1 MSPLTPRITPPRP
14 VRWRMPLLIRITV
27 ALHAAMLLAVVIQP
41 RAWAWVLAVI
51 IANHLVL
58 ALTGLLPRSTWL
70 GANWTRLPPAAAARG
85 EIALTIDDGPDPE
98 VTPQVLDLL
107 DRYDVKATFFCI
119 GDNAARYPELC
130 KNIAERGH
138 AVENHSQRHPHY
150 FSLLGSAGITRE
162 IQAGQETLTR
172 ITGQR
177 PMFFRAPA
185 GLRNPLLD
193 PVLARLELRLAAW
206 SRRGYDT
213 RSADAAAVCRRLLH
227 DMKAGSIL
235 LLHDGNCA
243 RTPAGIPVLLEVLPT
258 LINTVHD
265 AGLRFVTLRCA
276 AEGAE
281 SAESDFGRS
290 LR

>member
-1 MSPLTPRITPPRP
+1 MMPHRSSS
-14 VRWRMPLLIRITV
+14 WRMPLLIRITF
-27 ALHAAMLLAVVIQP
+27 ALHAAMLLTVVIHP
-41 RAWAWVLAVI
+41 RAWAWALALL
-51 IANHLVL
+51 IANHLVI

-70 GANWTRLPPAAAARG
+70 GANWTSLPPAAVARG

-107 DRYDVKATFFCI
+107 DRYGVKATFFCI
-119 GDNAARYPELC
+119 GDKADRYPELC
-130 KNIAERGH
+130 KNIVERGH

-150 FSLLGSAGITRE
+150 FSLLGSAGMARE
-162 IQAGQETLTR
+162 IQAGQDSLIR

-185 GLRNPLLD
+185 GLRNPFLD
-193 PVLARLELRLAAW
+193 PVLVRLGLRLAAW

-213 RSADAAAVCRRLLH
+213 RTADAATVCRRLLH
-227 DMKAGSIL
+227 GMKAGSIL

-243 RTPAGIPVLLEVLPT
+243 RTPDGIPVLLEVLPS
-258 LINTVHD
+258 LISTAHA

-276 AEGAE
+276 AEGAQ
-281 SAESDFGRS
+281 SDFGRCAP
-290 LR
+290 

>member
-1 MSPLTPRITPPRP
+1 MMPPRSLP
-14 VRWRMPLLIRITV
+14 WRMPLLIRITF
-27 ALHAAMLLAVVIQP
+27 ALHAAMLLAVVIYP
-41 RAWAWVLAVI
+41 RAWAWALAVI
-51 IANHLVL
+51 IANHLVI
-58 ALTGLLPRSTWL
+58 ALTGLWPRSTWL
-70 GANWTRLPPAAAARG
+70 GANWTGLPPAAVARG

-119 GDNAARYPELC
+119 GDNADRYPELC
-130 KNIAERGH
+130 KNIVERGH

-150 FSLLGSAGITRE
+150 FSLLGIAALTRE
-162 IQAGQETLTR
+162 IQAGQDSLTR

-185 GLRNPLLD
+185 GLRNPFLD
-193 PVLARLELRLAAW
+193 PVLVRLGLRLATW

-213 RSADAAAVCRRLLH
+213 RSPDAALVCRRLLH
-227 DMKAGSIL
+227 ELKAGAIL

-243 RTPAGIPVLLEVLPT
+243 RTPGGIPVLLEVLPT
-258 LINTVHD
+258 LIHTARD

-276 AEGAE
+276 AEDHR
-281 SAESDFGRS
+281 SDFRS
-290 LR
+290 MRALVC